1 MLRGHKKT
9 IEWTLADLLGIIP
22 SICMCWILLEDGSR
36 PVRQP
41 QWELNPKILDV
52 VKKEVMKLL
61 VVGIIY
67 PILDSTWVS
76 PIQVV
81 PKKLGITVIRNQ
93 DNELIPTRVANS
105 WRVCIDYKR
114 LNQTNHKDHF
124 PFPFI
129 GQVLERLAGKSHYC
143 FLDGFLGYMQIHI
156 ALED

>member
-36 PVRQP
+36 PVRHP

-67 PILDSTWVS
+67 PIF
-76 PIQVV
+76 
-81 PKKLGITVIRNQ
+81 R
-93 DNELIPTRVANS
+93 
-105 WRVCIDYKR
+105 
-114 LNQTNHKDHF
+114 
-124 PFPFI
+124 
-129 GQVLERLAGKSHYC
+129 
-143 FLDGFLGYMQIHI
+143 
-156 ALED
+156 